1 MFRVY
6 DKINNYEYA
15 KGNSLQELINNWNKN
30 AKNNFYWILENYQD
44 ENFYNQVIVKCYR
57 IENIKEICR
66 IVNNVEVN
74 DLQLYQDKEVLDE
87 I

>member
-1 MFRVY
+1 MFRIY

-15 KGNSLQELINNWNKN
+15 KGNNVQALIDNWNKN

-44 ENFYNQVIVKCYR
+44 ENFYNQVVRKCYR